1 MASADRKRYGEFDRL
16 NGDNYHT
23 WKFNIKMVLKMKDL
37 WDIVTGQETIPED
50 ASAAERLKFKKRNDR
65 AHSEIC
71 LAVTE
76 SIQVYVRNTD
86 TGREAWKAL
95 EDHFEEKTLSRKI
108 NLRQKLYSTKLVSG
122 TMVDHVNQ
130 LKTICEHLESIG
142 DIITENDMVMVLLT
156 SLPTQYNNLIT
167 TLETLKEEQLTWNY
181 VRDRVIAEYQRKQEE
196 KAERNSKKVLAE
208 KQHDALFSQG
218 GGNSKKGGKSI
229 KFKCHYCNK
238 KGHFQR
244 DCPKK
249 AADNAKKAADANN
262 VEDEDSSFCED
273 ISKLEI
279 ATCSWDYDSEIALA
293 ADNDDEKSVGDDS
306 WWVDSGCSRHMS
318 GDQNDFEEIE
328 ELEKPV
334 NVKLADK
341 SFIPAEG
348 KGSVRILLVDENGQ
362 KVPVLLKNVLYVPKL
377 KKKLVSVSM
386 FDDNGATV
394 IFKNGGCT
402 VIAGG
407 KRFVF
412 GEKVGN
418 LYRVRTAVAESCNL
432 SVSTPSKN
440 SLELWHLRLGHLNI
454 QDVKKLSTEKMV
466 EGLTIENSRVSIANC
481 EGCCLGKQSRLPFP
495 KKSSK
500 KKDNVLDLV
509 HSDVCGPL
517 NIASVGGS
525 LYFTTLID
533 DHSNFLWVY
542 MLKQKSDFL
551 DVFMEWIA
559 MIENQT
565 ERKVK
570 EFRSDNGGEYVSKEF
585 KKVCKERGIALQPT
599 IPYTPQ
605 QNGVAERMNRTIM
618 ENVRATLYHLNLPLS
633 LWAEAVSTIVY
644 LRNMSPTS
652 SFKGVTPFEKLFAVK
667 PNVGHLRVFGCTAYA
682 HVPDQK
688 RRKLDPKAVKGIF
701 VGYPTGS
708 KGYKI
713 YIPETRQMIRSRDVK
728 FVENQ
733 FQQRQSGKDEQVKL
747 DLVPDAE
754 VISQPSSSAKPLP
767 VDRVRISD
775 DVCNSDDDVVS
786 DNDEIVPVPDILR
799 PIRNRRKPDYYVAC
813 AADAAA
819 HEADPKSF
827 KQASK
832 SANKSKWEKA
842 MQEELLSLKKHNTWE
857 LVDLPKGKNLVGCKW
872 VYKTKRDANGE
883 IDRFKARLVAQ
894 GFSQEQGVD
903 YDEVFAPVARYD
915 SIRSVLA
922 VGTQLD
928 LEIHQMDVRSAYLNG
943 KLEEEI
949 FMKQPP
955 GFVDKTH
962 PHKVCKLNA
971 SLYGLKQSARC
982 WNLVIDRYFKSKN
995 FIQNLADPCVYYK
1008 FEVNE
1013 NGEEVIIIVAIYVDD
1028 SILCSNKM
1036 SVLNLVKQ
1044 QLSERFEMDN
1054 RGEIHYILGMSVH
1067 RDRQQKILT
1076 IDQKAY
1082 LENVLAKF
1090 GMDDCKSI
1098 ATPLDSS
1105 VNLVSRAEDEESF
1118 DVTLYQS
1125 AIGSLN
1131 YAAICTRPDLATVV
1145 GKLGKFM
1152 QNPGKEHWV
1161 AVKRVLRYIK
1171 GTLTHGLVYRC
1182 SENFRLYGYSDADY
1196 AGCTETRKSTSGLV
1210 FLLGQCTISW
1220 RSKKQSIIAQSS
1232 TESEY
1237 VALCS
1242 AAQEAV
1248 WLRRLLAGIGFKQE
1262 GPTIIHEDN
1271 QSAISLSRNPRDH
1284 SRTKHIDVKFH
1295 YIRKAIEDKIVD
1307 VQYLCTTE
1315 MLADTLTKALPLPKF
1330 QKFRDGM
1337 NVSETKMS

>member
-1 MASADRKRYGEFDRL
+1 MASAERKRYGEFDRL

-37 WDIVTGQETIPED
+37 WDLVTGEETIAED

-86 TGREAWKAL
+86 NGKDAWKAL

-142 DIITENDMVMVLLT
+142 DHITENDMVMVLLT

-196 KAERNSKKVLAE
+196 KAERKSKKVLAE
-208 KQHDALFSQG
+208 QQQDALFSQG
-218 GGNSKKGGKSI
+218 GCDNKKGGKSG
-229 KFKCHYCNK
+229 KFRCHYCNK
-238 KGHFQR
+238 KGHFQK
-244 DCPKK
+244 DCRKK
-249 AADNAKKAADANN
+249 AADDKKAVNANN
-262 VEDEDSSFCED
+262 AEDEDSSFCED
-273 ISKLEI
+273 MSKLEI
-279 ATCSWDYDSEIALA
+279 ATCSWEYDSEIALA
-293 ADNDDEKSVGDDS
+293 ADNDDEKSVSDNS

-318 GDQNDFEEIE
+318 GEAEDFEEIE

-341 SFIPAEG
+341 SFIPAVG
-348 KGSVRILLVDENGQ
+348 KGSVRIVLVDENGQ

-394 IFKNGGCT
+394 IFKNGTC
-402 VIAGG
+402 VIIAGG

-412 GEKVGN
+412 GEKVGK
-418 LYRVRTAVAESCNL
+418 LYRVRTGVVAESCNL
-432 SVSTPSKN
+432 TVSNPSKN
-440 SLELWHLRLGHLNI
+440 SLELWHLRLGHLNV
-454 QDVKKLSTEKMV
+454 QDVKRLSTEKMV
-466 EGLTIENSRVSIANC
+466 EGLTVENSRAPVANC

-495 KKSSK
+495 RKPSEKKE
-500 KKDNVLDLV
+500 NVLDLV

-517 NIASVGGS
+517 NVTSVGGS
-525 LYFTTLID
+525 RYFTTLID
-533 DHSNFLWVY
+533 DHSNFVWVY

-559 MIENQT
+559 KIENQT

-570 EFRSDNGGEYVSKEF
+570 MFRSDNGGEYVSQDLKN
-585 KKVCKERGIALQPT
+585 VCKDRGITLQPT

-633 LWAEAVSTIVY
+633 LWAEAVNTIVY

-652 SFKGVTPFEKLFAVK
+652 SFKGVTPFEKLFGVK

-688 RRKLDPKAVKGIF
+688 RQKLDPKATKGIF

-733 FQQRQSGKDEQVKL
+733 FQQRHVGGEDQVKL

-754 VISQPSSSAKPLP
+754 VISQPDSRVNPPP
-767 VDRVRISD
+767 VDRVSISD
-775 DVCNSDDDVVS
+775 DLCNSNDEDDADS
-786 DNDEIVPVPDILR
+786 DTDEIVPVPDIVR
-799 PIRNRRKPDYYVAC
+799 PIRNRRKPDYYVAW
-813 AADAAA
+813 AADAATL
-819 HEADPKSF
+819 EADPKTF
-827 KQASK
+827 KQAGK

-857 LVDLPKGKNLVGCKW
+857 LVELPKGKNLVGCKW

-922 VGTQLD
+922 IGTQLD

-962 PHKVCKLNA
+962 PHKVCRLNA

-1028 SILCSNKM
+1028 SIICSNKT

-1044 QLSERFEMDN
+1044 QLSERFEMDD
-1054 RGEIHYILGMSVH
+1054 RGEIHYILGMSVQ
-1067 RDRQQKILT
+1067 RNRKLKTLT

-1098 ATPLDSS
+1098 ATPLDAS
-1105 VNLVSRAEDEESF
+1105 VNLVSRAEDEESC

-1171 GTLTHGLVYRC
+1171 GTLTHGFGV
-1182 SENFRLYGYSDADY
+1182 
-1196 AGCTETRKSTSGLV
+1196 
-1210 FLLGQCTISW
+1210 
-1220 RSKKQSIIAQSS
+1220 SIFGGFSS
-1232 TESEY
+1232 P
-1237 VALCS
+1237 
-1242 AAQEAV
+1242 
-1248 WLRRLLAGIGFKQE
+1248 WIF
-1262 GPTIIHEDN
+1262 
-1271 QSAISLSRNPRDH
+1271 
-1284 SRTKHIDVKFH
+1284 
-1295 YIRKAIEDKIVD
+1295 
-1307 VQYLCTTE
+1307 
-1315 MLADTLTKALPLPKF
+1315 
-1330 QKFRDGM
+1330 
-1337 NVSETKMS
+1337 